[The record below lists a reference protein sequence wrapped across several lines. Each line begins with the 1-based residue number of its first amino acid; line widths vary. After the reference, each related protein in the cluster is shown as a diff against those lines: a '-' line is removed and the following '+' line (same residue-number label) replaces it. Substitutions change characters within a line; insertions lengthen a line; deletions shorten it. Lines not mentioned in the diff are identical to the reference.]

1 MKKQLTILSLTF
13 GVSAFAQVGINTDT
27 PQATLEVVSKEN
39 STATSALKIKNS
51 DNNPLIRV
59 SNAGRLGI
67 QVENPSD
74 LNGIF
79 QIDAIRKK
87 DNISLGNDL
96 IFNHYMNGDL
106 NPDDPI
112 TLYFST
118 YGGTKENFLPLPT
131 GAYLHNSFYR
141 AYIDNGLKNLTSLY
155 SRYRGDGTTKLSD
168 YSIGVSGEFD
178 DFYIKE
184 DHTVGIRTNNPTATL
199 DINGTARVRELKGN
213 VSDTE
218 YTRSI
223 VADANGN
230 LGYVPRIDPTVL
242 GTTQLVQGN
251 AVTKEASFPNDITT
265 FHDYKQYLAEGNS
278 DLTRYMGQSITLPPG
293 KWVIYYGSLFAKIPE
308 NALVEQVDTPSGEK
322 ISVVKQPSVWVRTR
336 FFETKE
342 PQDFLNSQHIVPVD
356 DASSKYNS
364 VELTF
369 TGSYT
374 PLYGT
379 FLITLTETK
388 TIYLHAWYD
397 NMNNFSNEVKG
408 LLASL
413 GRKEDLGIRSEN
425 YLYAIRRY

>member
-1 MKKQLTILSLTF
+1 M
-13 GVSAFAQVGINTDT
+13 GINTDT
-27 PQATLEVVSKEN
+27 PKATLEVVSKEN
-39 STATSALKIKNS
+39 SAATSALKIKNS
-51 DNNPLIRV
+51 DNDPLITV

-74 LNGIF
+74 LKGIF

-87 DNISLGNDL
+87 GNFLFGNDL
-96 IFNHYMNGDL
+96 IFNDYMNGNL
-106 NPDDPI
+106 EKDDPM
-112 TLYFST
+112 TVYFNT
-118 YGGTKENFLPLPT
+118 YGGTKENPLPLPT
-131 GAYLHNSFYR
+131 DAYLQSTFYGAY
-141 AYIDNGLKNLTSLY
+141 IGNGLKNLTTLS
-155 SRYRGDGTTKLSD
+155 SIYRGDGTTELSD
-168 YSIGVSGEFD
+168 YSINVSGGGHY

-230 LGYVPRIDPTVL
+230 LGYVPRTDPTVL

-251 AVTKEASFPNDITT
+251 AETKEASFPNDITT
-265 FHDYKQYLAEGNS
+265 FHDYKQYLAEGNPN
-278 DLTRYMGQSITLPPG
+278 LTRYMGQSITLPPG

-322 ISVVKQPSVWVRTR
+322 ISVVKQPTVWVRTR

-342 PQDFLNSQHIVPVD
+342 PQDFGGSPLVVPVD
-356 DASSKYNS
+356 NASSKLNS

-397 NMNNFSNEVKG
+397 DMNNFSNNAKG
-408 LLASL
+408 LLKNL
-413 GRKEDLGIRSEN
+413 GNVPWGEN
-425 YLYAIRRY
+425 YLYAIKRY

>member
-39 STATSALKIKNS
+39 SAATSALKIKNS
-51 DNNPLIRV
+51 DNDPLITV
-59 SNAGRLGI
+59 SNAG
-67 QVENPSD
+67 
-74 LNGIF
+74 
-79 QIDAIRKK
+79 
-87 DNISLGNDL
+87 
-96 IFNHYMNGDL
+96 
-106 NPDDPI
+106 
-112 TLYFST
+112 
-118 YGGTKENFLPLPT
+118 
-131 GAYLHNSFYR
+131 
-141 AYIDNGLKNLTSLY
+141 GL
-155 SRYRGDGTTKLSD
+155 
-168 YSIGVSGEFD
+168 
-178 DFYIKE
+178 
-184 DHTVGIRTNNPTATL
+184 GIRTDNPTATL

-251 AVTKEASFPNDITT
+251 TVTKEAPFPNDIIY
-265 FHDYKQYLAEGNS
+265 FHDYKQYLAEGNP

-293 KWVIYYGSLFAKIPE
+293 KWVIYYGSLFIKSIE
-308 NALVEQVDTPSGEK
+308 NALVEQVNTPSGK
-322 ISVVKQPSVWVRTR
+322 TISVVKQPTVWIRTK

-342 PQDFLNSQHIVPVD
+342 PQDFGVSPLIVPVD
-356 DASSKYNS
+356 DASPIYNS

-369 TGSYT
+369 TGGHT

-388 TIYLHAWYD
+388 TIYLHAFYD
-397 NMNNFSNEVKG
+397 YMENFSNNAKG
-408 LLASL
+408 WLASL
-413 GRKEDLGIRSEN
+413 GGRGSEPWLEN
-425 YLYAIRRY
+425 YLYAIKRY

>member
-1 MKKQLTILSLTF
+1 M
-13 GVSAFAQVGINTDT
+13 GINTDT

-39 STATSALKIKNS
+39 SAATSALKIKNS
-51 DNNPLIRV
+51 DNNPLITV

-67 QVENPSD
+67 QVKNPSD

-79 QIDAIRKK
+79 QIDAIKKK
-87 DNISLGNDL
+87 DNFVFGNDI
-96 IFNHYMNGDL
+96 IFNHYMNGHL
-106 NPDDPI
+106 NPNDPI
-112 TLYFST
+112 SLYFNT
-118 YGGTKENFLPLPT
+118 YGGTKENPLPLPT
-131 GAYLHNSFYR
+131 DALLHNSFYTG
-141 AYIDNGLKNLTSLY
+141 YIGNELQHLTSFY

-168 YSIGVSGEFD
+168 YSIGVSGAGN

-230 LGYVPRIDPTVL
+230 LGYVPRTDPTIL

-251 AVTKEASFPNDITT
+251 AVTTEAPFPNRIRT
-265 FHDYKQYLAEGNS
+265 FHDYKQHLAEGKPN
-278 DLTRYMGQSITLPPG
+278 LTRYMGQSITLPPG
-293 KWVIYYGSLFAKIPE
+293 KWVIYYGSLFIKYRE
-308 NALVEQVDTPSGEK
+308 DALVEQVDTPSGEK

-336 FFETKE
+336 FYETKE

-356 DASSKYNS
+356 NASSIYNS

-369 TGSYT
+369 TGRHT

-388 TIYLHAWYD
+388 TIYLHAFYD
-397 NMNNFSNEVKG
+397 YMENFSNEVKG
-408 LLASL
+408 RLISL
-413 GRKEDLGIRSEN
+413 GRRENLVRSEN
-425 YLYAIRRY
+425 YLYAIKRY